1 MPLMFGF
8 ATQRRQML
16 DAELERLVAEM
27 PQLGM
32 LRMWVTGDLA
42 VGRVT
47 AESLLDLVLVQ
58 ETDEPWQRRADFWN
72 VHLRPRVGT
81 RFSVFT
87 PREFDEL
94 SDSDP
99 LLVRAATEGEQVY
112 G

>member
-1 MPLMFGF
+1 MPIMFGF

-16 DAELERLVAEM
+16 DAELERLVSEM

-32 LRMWVTGDLA
+32 LRMWVIGDLA
-42 VGRVT
+42 MGRVD
-47 AESLLDLVLVQ
+47 AESILDLVLVQ
-58 ETDEPWQRRADFWN
+58 ETDEPWQQRADFWN

-81 RFSVFT
+81 RFSVYT
-87 PREFDEL
+87 SEEFDEF

-99 LLVRAATEGEQVY
+99 LLVSAATEGELVY

>member
-1 MPLMFGF
+1 MFGF
-8 ATQRRQML
+8 ANQRRQML

-32 LRMWVTGDLA
+32 TRMWVIGELA
-42 VGRVT
+42 MGRVT
-47 AESLLDLVLVQ
+47 AESQLDIVLIQ

-87 PREFDEL
+87 SQEFDDL
-94 SDSDP
+94 SGSDP
-99 LLVRAATEGEQVY
+99 LLISAATEGELVY

>member
-1 MPLMFGF
+1 MPIMFGF
-8 ATQRRQML
+8 ANQRRQML

-32 LRMWVTGDLA
+32 MRMWVIGDLA
-42 VGRVT
+42 MGRVT
-47 AESLLDLVLVQ
+47 AESILDLVILQ

-72 VHLRPRVGT
+72 VHLRPRIGT

-87 PREFDEL
+87 SEEFDAIG
-94 SDSDP
+94 DSDP
-99 LLVRAATEGEQVY
+99 LLISASIEGELVY

>member
-1 MPLMFGF
+1 MPIMFGF

-16 DAELERLVAEM
+16 DAELERLIAEM

-32 LRMWVTGDLA
+32 LRMWVIGDLA
-42 VGRVT
+42 MGRVT
-47 AESLLDLVLVQ
+47 ADSVLDLVLVQ

-87 PREFDEL
+87 PEEFDEFG
-94 SDSDP
+94 DSDP
-99 LLVRAATEGEQVY
+99 LLVQAATEGELVS

>member
-1 MPLMFGF
+1 MFGF

-16 DAELERLVAEM
+16 DAELERLIAEM

-32 LRMWVTGDLA
+32 LRMWVIGDLA
-42 VGRVT
+42 MGRVT
-47 AESLLDLVLVQ
+47 AESVLDLVLVQ
-58 ETDEPWQRRADFWN
+58 VTDEPWQRRADFWN

-87 PREFDEL
+87 PEEFDDL
-94 SDSDP
+94 ADSDP
-99 LLVRAATEGEQVY
+99 LLIKAGTEGELVS

>member
-1 MPLMFGF
+1 MPIMFGF

-16 DAELERLVAEM
+16 DAELERLIAEM

-32 LRMWVTGDLA
+32 LRMWVIGDLA
-42 VGRVT
+42 MGRVT
-47 AESLLDLVLVQ
+47 AESGLDLVLVQ

-72 VHLRPRVGT
+72 IHLRPRVGT

-87 PREFDEL
+87 PEEFDKF

-99 LLVRAATEGEQVY
+99 LLITAATEGELVS

>member
-1 MPLMFGF
+1 MPIMFGF

-27 PQLGM
+27 PQLGL
-32 LRMWVTGDLA
+32 LRMWVIGDLA
-42 VGRVT
+42 RGQVT
-47 AESLLDLVLVQ
+47 ADSLLDLVLIQ

-87 PREFDEL
+87 SEEFDQHNE
-94 SDSDP
+94 SDP
-99 LLVRAATEGEQVY
+99 LLISAATEGELVH

>member
-1 MPLMFGF
+1 MPIMFGF

-32 LRMWVTGDLA
+32 VRMWVIGDLA
-42 VGRVT
+42 AGRVS

-58 ETDEPWQRRADFWN
+58 DTDEPWQRRADFWN

-81 RFSVFT
+81 RFNVFT
-87 PREFDEL
+87 SDEFDRL
-94 SDSDP
+94 NDSDP
-99 LLVRAATEGEQVY
+99 LLILASTEGELVY